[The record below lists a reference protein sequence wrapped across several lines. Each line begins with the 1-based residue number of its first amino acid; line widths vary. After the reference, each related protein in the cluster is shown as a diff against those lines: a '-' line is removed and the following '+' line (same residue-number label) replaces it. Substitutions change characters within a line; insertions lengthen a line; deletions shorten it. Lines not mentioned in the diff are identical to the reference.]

1 MSDSKPAMPQDFS
14 PIRGPLN
21 EFRRLAKGVEFSG
34 IDLAKGKDATRY
46 TIKCKCGC
54 LLYDGLKPYT
64 APAIGCPS
72 CKVTVKLL

>member
-34 IDLAKGKDATRY
+34 IDLAKGKDKTVY
-46 TIKCKCGC
+46 TIHCECGC
-54 LLYDGLKPYT
+54 LVYHDTKPYT
-64 APAIGCPS
+64 APKIGCSS
-72 CKVTVKLL
+72 CKRTVVLR